1 MSIHVE
7 LNDLMTRKGYSQT
20 QVAVAIGKSTAVI
33 NQYLQGKYAG
43 DVPAIDALARSFINR
58 EVEKEKS
65 QKITARFVPTVTSR
79 KGMDVIRYAHL
90 DGDLNVIYGAAGLG
104 KTMILREYAAQH
116 RDALLIEADPGY
128 TARVVLEELCGLL
141 GISKRGNMH
150 ELSEACIAALR
161 DSGRLLMV
169 DEAENLPYRALE
181 TLRRIHDKSG
191 IGLVLAGMPRLIIN
205 LKGKRGEYQQ
215 LYSRVGFALCIGDSL
230 PQSDITDIAVSMLL
244 VLVARTSARHC
255 LKPAM
260 AMPAGCSSW
269 FAVSVVIVKS
279 VVMLS
284 VLVRCVSL
292 LKCSLIRGCMAI
304 IEISVSRRGKGVQVR
319 TRMVRNDDD
328 SELVRNTAKRIHM
341 SLGDL
346 FMVWS
351 QGYSQRLK
359 IYRHPRQIKTIFTN
373 PWSGVAMCRLPINDQ
388 K

>member
-20 QVAVAIGKSTAVI
+20 QVARAIGKSTAVI

-65 QKITARFVPTVTSR
+65 QKIAARFVPTVTSR
-79 KGMDVIRYAHL
+79 KGMEVIRYAHL

-230 PQSDITDIAVSMLL
+230 PQSDITDIAVSMLPGAGSQEVSEALFKASHGNARRLFKL
-244 VLVARTSARHC
+244 VRGVSRHSEIS
-255 LKPAM
+255 
-260 AMPAGCSSW
+260 GN
-269 FAVSVVIVKS
+269 AVSAGA
-279 VVMLS
+279 
-284 VLVRCVSL
+284 VR
-292 LKCSLIRGCMAI
+292 K
-304 IEISVSRRGKGVQVR
+304 
-319 TRMVRNDDD
+319 
-328 SELVRNTAKRIHM
+328 
-341 SLGDL
+341 
-346 FMVWS
+346 F
-351 QGYSQRLK
+351 
-359 IYRHPRQIKTIFTN
+359 
-373 PWSGVAMCRLPINDQ
+373 
-388 K
+388 

>member
-20 QVAVAIGKSTAVI
+20 QVARAIGKSTAVI

-128 TARVVLEELCGLL
+128 TARVVLEVLCGLL

-230 PQSDITDIAVSMLL
+230 PQSDITDIAVSMLPGAGSQEVSEALFKASHGNARRLFKL
-244 VLVARTSARHC
+244 VRGVSRHSEIS
-255 LKPAM
+255 
-260 AMPAGCSSW
+260 GN
-269 FAVSVVIVKS
+269 AVSAGAVRKFAE
-279 VVMLS
+279 ML
-284 VLVRCVSL
+284 
-292 LKCSLIRGCMAI
+292 
-304 IEISVSRRGKGVQVR
+304 
-319 TRMVRNDDD
+319 
-328 SELVRNTAKRIHM
+328 
-341 SLGDL
+341 
-346 FMVWS
+346 
-351 QGYSQRLK
+351 
-359 IYRHPRQIKTIFTN
+359 
-373 PWSGVAMCRLPINDQ
+373 IN
-388 K
+388 

>member
-1 MSIHVE
+1 
-7 LNDLMTRKGYSQT
+7 MTRKGYSQT
-20 QVAVAIGKSTAVI
+20 QVARAIGKSTAVI

-65 QKITARFVPTVTSR
+65 QKIAARFVPTVTSR
-79 KGMDVIRYAHL
+79 KGMEVIRYAHL

-230 PQSDITDIAVSMLL
+230 PQSDITDIAVSMLPGAGSQEVSEALFKASHGNARRLFKL
-244 VLVARTSARHC
+244 VRGVSRHSEIS
-255 LKPAM
+255 
-260 AMPAGCSSW
+260 GN
-269 FAVSVVIVKS
+269 AVSAGAVRKFAE
-279 VVMLS
+279 ML
-284 VLVRCVSL
+284 
-292 LKCSLIRGCMAI
+292 
-304 IEISVSRRGKGVQVR
+304 
-319 TRMVRNDDD
+319 
-328 SELVRNTAKRIHM
+328 
-341 SLGDL
+341 
-346 FMVWS
+346 
-351 QGYSQRLK
+351 
-359 IYRHPRQIKTIFTN
+359 
-373 PWSGVAMCRLPINDQ
+373 IN
-388 K
+388 

>member
-20 QVAVAIGKSTAVI
+20 QVARAIGKSTAVI

-65 QKITARFVPTVTSR
+65 QKIAARFVPTVTSR
-79 KGMDVIRYAHL
+79 KGMEVIRYAHL

-230 PQSDITDIAVSMLL
+230 PQSDITDIAVSMLPGAGSQDVSEALFKASHGNARRLFKL
-244 VLVARTSARHC
+244 VRGVSRHSEIS
-255 LKPAM
+255 
-260 AMPAGCSSW
+260 GN
-269 FAVSVVIVKS
+269 AVSAGAVRKFAE
-279 VVMLS
+279 ML
-284 VLVRCVSL
+284 
-292 LKCSLIRGCMAI
+292 
-304 IEISVSRRGKGVQVR
+304 
-319 TRMVRNDDD
+319 
-328 SELVRNTAKRIHM
+328 
-341 SLGDL
+341 
-346 FMVWS
+346 
-351 QGYSQRLK
+351 
-359 IYRHPRQIKTIFTN
+359 
-373 PWSGVAMCRLPINDQ
+373 IN
-388 K
+388 

>member
-20 QVAVAIGKSTAVI
+20 QVARAIGKSTAVI

-79 KGMDVIRYAHL
+79 KGMDVIKYAHL

-230 PQSDITDIAVSMLL
+230 PQSDITDIAVSMLPGAGSQDVSEALFKASHGNARRLFKL
-244 VLVARTSARHC
+244 VRGVSRHSEIS
-255 LKPAM
+255 
-260 AMPAGCSSW
+260 GN
-269 FAVSVVIVKS
+269 AVSAGAVRKFAE
-279 VVMLS
+279 ML
-284 VLVRCVSL
+284 
-292 LKCSLIRGCMAI
+292 
-304 IEISVSRRGKGVQVR
+304 
-319 TRMVRNDDD
+319 
-328 SELVRNTAKRIHM
+328 
-341 SLGDL
+341 
-346 FMVWS
+346 
-351 QGYSQRLK
+351 
-359 IYRHPRQIKTIFTN
+359 
-373 PWSGVAMCRLPINDQ
+373 IN
-388 K
+388 

>member
-20 QVAVAIGKSTAVI
+20 QVARAIGKSTAVI

-43 DVPAIDALARSFINR
+43 DVPAIDAQARSFINR

-79 KGMDVIRYAHL
+79 KGMDVIKYAHL

-230 PQSDITDIAVSMLL
+230 PQSDITDIAVSMLPGAGSQDVSEALFKASHGNARRLFKL
-244 VLVARTSARHC
+244 VRGVSRHSEIS
-255 LKPAM
+255 
-260 AMPAGCSSW
+260 GN
-269 FAVSVVIVKS
+269 AVSAGAVRKFAE
-279 VVMLS
+279 ML
-284 VLVRCVSL
+284 
-292 LKCSLIRGCMAI
+292 
-304 IEISVSRRGKGVQVR
+304 
-319 TRMVRNDDD
+319 
-328 SELVRNTAKRIHM
+328 
-341 SLGDL
+341 
-346 FMVWS
+346 
-351 QGYSQRLK
+351 
-359 IYRHPRQIKTIFTN
+359 
-373 PWSGVAMCRLPINDQ
+373 IN
-388 K
+388 

>member
-20 QVAVAIGKSTAVI
+20 QVARAIGKSTAVI

-79 KGMDVIRYAHL
+79 KGMDVIRYAHI

-230 PQSDITDIAVSMLL
+230 PQSDITDIAVSMLPGAGSQEVSEALFKASHGNARRLFKL
-244 VLVARTSARHC
+244 VRGVSRHSEIS
-255 LKPAM
+255 
-260 AMPAGCSSW
+260 GN
-269 FAVSVVIVKS
+269 AVSAGAVRKFAE
-279 VVMLS
+279 ML
-284 VLVRCVSL
+284 
-292 LKCSLIRGCMAI
+292 
-304 IEISVSRRGKGVQVR
+304 
-319 TRMVRNDDD
+319 
-328 SELVRNTAKRIHM
+328 
-341 SLGDL
+341 
-346 FMVWS
+346 
-351 QGYSQRLK
+351 
-359 IYRHPRQIKTIFTN
+359 
-373 PWSGVAMCRLPINDQ
+373 IN
-388 K
+388 

>member
-20 QVAVAIGKSTAVI
+20 QVARAIGKSTAVI

-230 PQSDITDIAVSMLL
+230 PQSDITDIAVSMLPGAGSQEVSEALFNARRLFKL
-244 VLVARTSARHC
+244 VRGVSRHSEIS
-255 LKPAM
+255 
-260 AMPAGCSSW
+260 GN
-269 FAVSVVIVKS
+269 AVSAGAVRKFAE
-279 VVMLS
+279 ML
-284 VLVRCVSL
+284 
-292 LKCSLIRGCMAI
+292 
-304 IEISVSRRGKGVQVR
+304 
-319 TRMVRNDDD
+319 
-328 SELVRNTAKRIHM
+328 
-341 SLGDL
+341 
-346 FMVWS
+346 
-351 QGYSQRLK
+351 
-359 IYRHPRQIKTIFTN
+359 
-373 PWSGVAMCRLPINDQ
+373 IN
-388 K
+388 

>member
-20 QVAVAIGKSTAVI
+20 QVARAIGKSTAVI
-33 NQYLQGKYAG
+33 NQYLQGKYTG
-43 DVPAIDALARSFINR
+43 DVPAIDALVRSFINR

-65 QKITARFVPTVTSR
+65 QKITARYVPTVTSR
-79 KGMDVIRYAHL
+79 KGMEVIRYAHL
-90 DGDLNVIYGAAGLG
+90 DGDLNVIFGAAGLG

-191 IGLVLAGMPRLIIN
+191 IGMVLAGMPRLIIN

-230 PQSDITDIAVSMLL
+230 PQSDITDIAVSMLPGAESQEVSEALFKASHGNARRLFKL
-244 VLVARTSARHC
+244 VRGVSRHSEIS
-255 LKPAM
+255 
-260 AMPAGCSSW
+260 GN
-269 FAVSVVIVKS
+269 AVSAGAVRKFAE
-279 VVMLS
+279 ML
-284 VLVRCVSL
+284 
-292 LKCSLIRGCMAI
+292 
-304 IEISVSRRGKGVQVR
+304 
-319 TRMVRNDDD
+319 
-328 SELVRNTAKRIHM
+328 
-341 SLGDL
+341 
-346 FMVWS
+346 
-351 QGYSQRLK
+351 
-359 IYRHPRQIKTIFTN
+359 
-373 PWSGVAMCRLPINDQ
+373 IN
-388 K
+388 

>member
-20 QVAVAIGKSTAVI
+20 QVARAIGKSTAVI

-90 DGDLNVIYGAAGLG
+90 DCDLNVIYGAAGLG

-230 PQSDITDIAVSMLL
+230 PQSDITDIAVSMLPGAGSQEVSEALFKASHGNARRLFKL
-244 VLVARTSARHC
+244 VRGVSRHSEIS
-255 LKPAM
+255 
-260 AMPAGCSSW
+260 GN
-269 FAVSVVIVKS
+269 AVSAGAVRKFAE
-279 VVMLS
+279 ML
-284 VLVRCVSL
+284 
-292 LKCSLIRGCMAI
+292 
-304 IEISVSRRGKGVQVR
+304 
-319 TRMVRNDDD
+319 
-328 SELVRNTAKRIHM
+328 
-341 SLGDL
+341 
-346 FMVWS
+346 
-351 QGYSQRLK
+351 
-359 IYRHPRQIKTIFTN
+359 
-373 PWSGVAMCRLPINDQ
+373 IN
-388 K
+388 

>member
-20 QVAVAIGKSTAVI
+20 QVARAIGKSTAVI

-65 QKITARFVPTVTSR
+65 QKITACFVPTVTSR
-79 KGMDVIRYAHL
+79 KGMDVIRCAHL

-230 PQSDITDIAVSMLL
+230 PQSDITDIAVSMLPGAGSQEVSEALFKASHGNARRLFKL
-244 VLVARTSARHC
+244 VRGVSRHSEIS
-255 LKPAM
+255 
-260 AMPAGCSSW
+260 GN
-269 FAVSVVIVKS
+269 AVSAGAVRKFAE
-279 VVMLS
+279 ML
-284 VLVRCVSL
+284 
-292 LKCSLIRGCMAI
+292 
-304 IEISVSRRGKGVQVR
+304 
-319 TRMVRNDDD
+319 
-328 SELVRNTAKRIHM
+328 
-341 SLGDL
+341 
-346 FMVWS
+346 
-351 QGYSQRLK
+351 
-359 IYRHPRQIKTIFTN
+359 
-373 PWSGVAMCRLPINDQ
+373 IN
-388 K
+388 

>member
-7 LNDLMTRKGYSQT
+7 LNDLMTRKGYNQT
-20 QVAVAIGKSTAVI
+20 QVARAIGKSTAVI

-65 QKITARFVPTVTSR
+65 QKIAARFVPTVTSR
-79 KGMDVIRYAHL
+79 KGMEVIRYAHL

-230 PQSDITDIAVSMLL
+230 PQSDITDIAVSMLPGAGSQEVSEALFKASHGNARRLFKL
-244 VLVARTSARHC
+244 VRGVSRHSEIS
-255 LKPAM
+255 
-260 AMPAGCSSW
+260 GN
-269 FAVSVVIVKS
+269 AVSAGAVRKFAE
-279 VVMLS
+279 ML
-284 VLVRCVSL
+284 
-292 LKCSLIRGCMAI
+292 
-304 IEISVSRRGKGVQVR
+304 
-319 TRMVRNDDD
+319 
-328 SELVRNTAKRIHM
+328 
-341 SLGDL
+341 
-346 FMVWS
+346 
-351 QGYSQRLK
+351 
-359 IYRHPRQIKTIFTN
+359 
-373 PWSGVAMCRLPINDQ
+373 IN
-388 K
+388 

>member
-20 QVAVAIGKSTAVI
+20 QVARAIGKSTAVI

-230 PQSDITDIAVSMLL
+230 PQSDITDIAVSMLPGAGSQDVSEALFKASHGNARRLFKL
-244 VLVARTSARHC
+244 VRGVSRHSEIS
-255 LKPAM
+255 
-260 AMPAGCSSW
+260 GN
-269 FAVSVVIVKS
+269 AVSAGAVRKFAK
-279 VVMLS
+279 ML
-284 VLVRCVSL
+284 
-292 LKCSLIRGCMAI
+292 
-304 IEISVSRRGKGVQVR
+304 
-319 TRMVRNDDD
+319 
-328 SELVRNTAKRIHM
+328 
-341 SLGDL
+341 
-346 FMVWS
+346 
-351 QGYSQRLK
+351 
-359 IYRHPRQIKTIFTN
+359 
-373 PWSGVAMCRLPINDQ
+373 IN
-388 K
+388 

>member
-20 QVAVAIGKSTAVI
+20 QVARAIGKSTAVI

-230 PQSDITDIAVSMLL
+230 PQSDITDIAVSMLPGAGSQDVSEALFKASHGNARRLFKL
-244 VLVARTSARHC
+244 VRGVSRHSDIS
-255 LKPAM
+255 
-260 AMPAGCSSW
+260 GN
-269 FAVSVVIVKS
+269 AVSAGAVRKFAE
-279 VVMLS
+279 ML
-284 VLVRCVSL
+284 
-292 LKCSLIRGCMAI
+292 
-304 IEISVSRRGKGVQVR
+304 
-319 TRMVRNDDD
+319 
-328 SELVRNTAKRIHM
+328 
-341 SLGDL
+341 
-346 FMVWS
+346 
-351 QGYSQRLK
+351 
-359 IYRHPRQIKTIFTN
+359 
-373 PWSGVAMCRLPINDQ
+373 IN
-388 K
+388 

>member
-20 QVAVAIGKSTAVI
+20 QVARAIGKSAATI

-58 EVEKEKS
+58 EAEKEKS

-79 KGMDVIRYAHL
+79 KGMEVIRYAHL
-90 DGDLNVIYGAAGLG
+90 DGDLNVIFGAAGLG

-191 IGLVLAGMPRLIIN
+191 IGMVLAGMPRLIIN

-215 LYSRVGFALCIGDSL
+215 LYSRVGFALCLGDSL
-230 PQSDITDIAVSMLL
+230 PQSDITDIAVSMLPGAGSQEVSEALFKASHGNARRLFKL
-244 VLVARTSARHC
+244 VRGVSRHSEIS
-255 LKPAM
+255 
-260 AMPAGCSSW
+260 GN
-269 FAVSVVIVKS
+269 AVSAGAVRKFAE
-279 VVMLS
+279 ML
-284 VLVRCVSL
+284 
-292 LKCSLIRGCMAI
+292 
-304 IEISVSRRGKGVQVR
+304 
-319 TRMVRNDDD
+319 
-328 SELVRNTAKRIHM
+328 
-341 SLGDL
+341 
-346 FMVWS
+346 
-351 QGYSQRLK
+351 
-359 IYRHPRQIKTIFTN
+359 
-373 PWSGVAMCRLPINDQ
+373 IN
-388 K
+388 

>member
-7 LNDLMTRKGYSQT
+7 LNELMTRKGYSQT
-20 QVAVAIGKSTAVI
+20 QVARAIGKSTAVI

-230 PQSDITDIAVSMLL
+230 PQSDITDIAVSMLPGAGSQDVSEALFKASHGNARRLFKL
-244 VLVARTSARHC
+244 VRGVSRHSEIS
-255 LKPAM
+255 
-260 AMPAGCSSW
+260 GN
-269 FAVSVVIVKS
+269 AVSAGAVRKFAE
-279 VVMLS
+279 ML
-284 VLVRCVSL
+284 
-292 LKCSLIRGCMAI
+292 
-304 IEISVSRRGKGVQVR
+304 
-319 TRMVRNDDD
+319 
-328 SELVRNTAKRIHM
+328 
-341 SLGDL
+341 
-346 FMVWS
+346 
-351 QGYSQRLK
+351 
-359 IYRHPRQIKTIFTN
+359 
-373 PWSGVAMCRLPINDQ
+373 IN
-388 K
+388 

>member
-20 QVAVAIGKSTAVI
+20 QVARAIGKSTAVI

-65 QKITARFVPTVTSR
+65 QKIAARFVPTVTSR
-79 KGMDVIRYAHL
+79 KGMEVIRYAYL

-230 PQSDITDIAVSMLL
+230 PQSDITDIAVSMLPGAGSQEVSEALFKASHGNARRLFKL
-244 VLVARTSARHC
+244 VRGVSRHSEIS
-255 LKPAM
+255 
-260 AMPAGCSSW
+260 GN
-269 FAVSVVIVKS
+269 AVSAGAVRKFAE
-279 VVMLS
+279 ML
-284 VLVRCVSL
+284 
-292 LKCSLIRGCMAI
+292 
-304 IEISVSRRGKGVQVR
+304 
-319 TRMVRNDDD
+319 
-328 SELVRNTAKRIHM
+328 
-341 SLGDL
+341 
-346 FMVWS
+346 
-351 QGYSQRLK
+351 
-359 IYRHPRQIKTIFTN
+359 
-373 PWSGVAMCRLPINDQ
+373 IN
-388 K
+388 

>member
-20 QVAVAIGKSTAVI
+20 QVARAIGKSTAVI
-33 NQYLQGKYAG
+33 NQYLQGKYTG
-43 DVPAIDALARSFINR
+43 DVPAIDALVHSFIIR
-58 EVEKEKS
+58 EAEKEKS

-79 KGMDVIRYAHL
+79 KGIEVIRYAHL
-90 DGDLNVIYGAAGLG
+90 DGDLNVIFGAAGLG

-128 TARVVLEELCGLL
+128 TARVVLEELCNLL
-141 GISKRGNMH
+141 GLSKRGNMH

-230 PQSDITDIAVSMLL
+230 PQSDITDIAVSMLPGAGSQDVSEALFKASHGNARRLFKL
-244 VLVARTSARHC
+244 VRGVSRHSEIS
-255 LKPAM
+255 
-260 AMPAGCSSW
+260 GN
-269 FAVSVVIVKS
+269 AVSAGAVRKFAE
-279 VVMLS
+279 ML
-284 VLVRCVSL
+284 
-292 LKCSLIRGCMAI
+292 
-304 IEISVSRRGKGVQVR
+304 
-319 TRMVRNDDD
+319 
-328 SELVRNTAKRIHM
+328 
-341 SLGDL
+341 
-346 FMVWS
+346 
-351 QGYSQRLK
+351 
-359 IYRHPRQIKTIFTN
+359 
-373 PWSGVAMCRLPINDQ
+373 IN
-388 K
+388 

>member
-20 QVAVAIGKSTAVI
+20 QVARAIGKSTAVI

-65 QKITARFVPTVTSR
+65 QKITASFVPTVTSR

-90 DGDLNVIYGAAGLG
+90 DGDLNVIFGAAGLG

-128 TARVVLEELCGLL
+128 TARVVLEELCNLL
-141 GISKRGNMH
+141 GLSKRGNMH

-191 IGLVLAGMPRLIIN
+191 IGMVLAGMPRLIIN

-230 PQSDITDIAVSMLL
+230 PQSDITDIAVSMLPGAGKEDVSEALFKASHGNARRLFKL
-244 VLVARTSARHC
+244 VRGVSRHSEIS
-255 LKPAM
+255 
-260 AMPAGCSSW
+260 GN
-269 FAVSVVIVKS
+269 AVSAGAVRKFAD
-279 VVMLS
+279 ML
-284 VLVRCVSL
+284 
-292 LKCSLIRGCMAI
+292 
-304 IEISVSRRGKGVQVR
+304 
-319 TRMVRNDDD
+319 
-328 SELVRNTAKRIHM
+328 
-341 SLGDL
+341 
-346 FMVWS
+346 
-351 QGYSQRLK
+351 
-359 IYRHPRQIKTIFTN
+359 
-373 PWSGVAMCRLPINDQ
+373 IN
-388 K
+388 